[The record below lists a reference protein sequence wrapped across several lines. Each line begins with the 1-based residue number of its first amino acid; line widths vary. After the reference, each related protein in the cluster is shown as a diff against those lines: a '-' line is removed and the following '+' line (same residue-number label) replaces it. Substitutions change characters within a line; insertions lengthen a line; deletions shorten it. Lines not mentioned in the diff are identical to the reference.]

1 MQDFM
6 SPGHLVIYPQQV
18 RVLTD
23 ILLEYFGAG
32 QSLAAV

>member
-1 MQDFM
+1 MQDFE
-6 SPGHLVIYPQQV
+6 SSAHPAQV
-18 RVLTD
+18 RD